1 MYTIQQK
8 AKEIAVTDY
17 IKEYVDVEKFQGFCR
32 DCRNYRRHW
41 GCPPHDFDVLDY
53 WRQFQR
59 FHVVG
64 IQILFDAESRS
75 RFYSQEEFDRLYHDC
90 LLVES
95 DRLMVDLTALE
106 AQAPG
111 SRVVYPGR
119 CHLCGLG
126 QCSRAL
132 QQPCLHPEQLRYSI
146 ESLGGD
152 VGKTTEQLLGYGL
165 QWLRQGQL
173 PEYLSLVGG
182 VLYR

>member
-1 MYTIQQK
+1 MPTNMRWK
-8 AKEIAVTDY
+8 RA
-17 IKEYVDVEKFQGFCR
+17 
-32 DCRNYRRHW
+32 
-41 GCPPHDFDVLDY
+41 L
-53 WRQFQR
+53 R
-59 FHVVG
+59 FMKWK
-64 IQILFDAESRS
+64 I
-75 RFYSQEEFDRLYHDC
+75 C
-90 LLVES
+90 LLYTSIVFFSLYFFRLIGCIYIIACFAVHVES

-132 QQPCLHPEQLRYSI
+132 QQPCRHPEQLRYSI